1 MEASDVG
8 DIDEDKAG
16 PSSAAYERPTHVT
29 GGMQATGPHPIAT
42 MTMTGPREGQSV
54 EPAPSD
60 EEEIAVRVAVSV
72 QRALTGTPLISIDL
86 DLRDS
91 IETVRGAVSYALYP
105 QNSENE
111 IVDPQRLK
119 ILHGELVLEPK
130 KTLAEISSELGHPP
144 VLELGMVQE
153 VGA

>member
-1 MEASDVG
+1 MG
-8 DIDEDKAG
+8 DIDEDKAD

-86 DLRDS
+86 QRVLTGTD
-91 IETVRGAVSYALYP
+91 TPWGAGPGAR
-105 QNSENE
+105 ENF
-111 IVDPQRLK
+111 
-119 ILHGELVLEPK
+119 G
-130 KTLAEISSELGHPP
+130 
-144 VLELGMVQE
+144 
-153 VGA
+153 